1 MHPDFPIFLNLQCVS
16 NSPLLFLSPYSFLFG
31 HSSSMHSPSQTDS
44 QTLPLH
50 LTHSQAKAS
59 RLANGSNDIPPPFAL
74 PKFLCCLLR
83 CLSANAAMNQYT
95 LLVPPDAEILRDGS
109 FLVQDASSVVVDDIL
124 LLREGDVVPADCE
137 LLLPWSLSGADPEA
151 DAADNDNVPMVDGR
165 RLTQIG
171 GVRKL
176 QRGGSVLAGETVSE
190 GSFLARVTK
199 VGRGTQLA
207 KRIATR
213 SYPFG
218 KEGAGGMIQM
228 RGGKGAGG
236 G

>member
-1 MHPDFPIFLNLQCVS
+1 
-16 NSPLLFLSPYSFLFG
+16 
-31 HSSSMHSPSQTDS
+31 
-44 QTLPLH
+44 
-50 LTHSQAKAS
+50 
-59 RLANGSNDIPPPFAL
+59 
-74 PKFLCCLLR
+74 
-83 CLSANAAMNQYT
+83 MNQYT

-109 FLVQDASSVVVDDIL
+109 FLVQDASSVVVDDVL
-124 LLREGDVVPADCE
+124 LLREGDVVPADCS
-137 LLLPWSLSGADPEA
+137 LLLPWSLSGAA
-151 DAADNDNVPMVDGR
+151 LLSDAAANVMIDGR

-176 QRGGSVLAGETVSE
+176 QRGGAVLAGESVA
-190 GSFLARVTK
+190 GGAFLARVTK

-228 RGGKGAGG
+228 RGLGKGAGG
-236 G
+236 GDDEEEREAMLAD